1 MKALLITAASLIFA
15 TGANAEEYLL
25 GVDSLP
31 QEGVPEGTVTKHAW
45 DASRIYP
52 GTTHEYWVY
61 VPAQYTEAEP
71 AAVMVF
77 QDGQGYASRDGTVRA
92 PTVFDNLIHKGEVP
106 VTIGI
111 FLNPGKKEQAKDQ
124 RGTQYVPINDTYARF
139 LLEEIL
145 PEVGKDYNLVEDAIA
160 PAADRSPR
168 HCRKRWSRHTVVSE
182 EGALAATI
190 DDDEDGEI
198 EVTGVHFE
206 DGILS
211 YQYAEPKSSWRWAQ
225 SKAKAKSRGEEW
237 TGTMGMGVW
246 LKVTGDTFE
255 GAVSRVDKVADNPMK
270 GRRRGAK
277 P

>member
-92 PTVFDNLIHKGEVP
+92 PTLFDNLIHKGEVP

-145 PEVGKDYNLVEDAIA
+145 PEVGKDYNLVEDAA
-160 PAADRSPR
+160 GRARTNVFGKDRHSVL
-168 HCRKRWSRHTVVSE
+168 TVVSE
-182 EGALAATI
+182 
-190 DDDEDGEI
+190 
-198 EVTGVHFE
+198 
-206 DGILS
+206 
-211 YQYAEPKSSWRWAQ
+211 
-225 SKAKAKSRGEEW
+225 RGC
-237 TGTMGMGVW
+237 
-246 LKVTGDTFE
+246 
-255 GAVSRVDKVADNPMK
+255 ACRNNR
-270 GRRRGAK
+270 RRRGRRDRGHRCPLRGWHLELPIRRAQILVALGPVQGEGEVK
-277 P
+277 RRGMDRHHGNGSLVEGDRRHFRRRIE

>member
-77 QDGQGYASRDGTVRA
+77 QDGQGYASREGTVRA

-145 PEVGKDYNLVEDAIA
+145 PEVGKDYNLVEDAA
-160 PAADRSPR
+160 GRARTNVFGKDRHSVL
-168 HCRKRWSRHTVVSE
+168 TVVSE

-211 YQYAEPKSSWRWAQ
+211 DQYAEPKSSWRWAQ